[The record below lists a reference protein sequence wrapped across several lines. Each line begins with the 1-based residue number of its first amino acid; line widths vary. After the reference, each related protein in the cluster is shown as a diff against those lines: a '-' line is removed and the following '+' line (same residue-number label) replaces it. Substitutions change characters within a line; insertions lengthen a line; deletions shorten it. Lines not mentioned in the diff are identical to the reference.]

1 MPPLMVQEPIP
12 DQEQNPFVGDSQE
25 GIEYVSGYYS
35 KILIFF
41 HKKSQ
46 IWSKIPVFDTEKRL
60 RFYELCLYLMF

>member
-1 MPPLMVQEPIP
+1 MVQEPIP

-41 HKKSQ
+41 HKK
-46 IWSKIPVFDTEKRL
+46 IPVFDTEKRL
-60 RFYELCLYLMF
+60 RFYELCLCLMF